1 MRATLQTT
9 KNGLH
14 QKKGAPPKKKCV
26 PHGAQ
31 VDEKREFI
39 AKMDVYLVKPEAI

>member
-1 MRATLQTT
+1 MGST
-9 KNGLH
+9 KKNW
-14 QKKGAPPKKKCV
+14 APPKKKCV
-26 PHGAQ
+26 PHGAH